1 MQVQWLETFAEVVR
15 QGSITS
21 AARTLGYTQSAVS
34 RHIAALEDAYGATLL
49 DRQPRGV
56 TPTPPGEVL
65 AGHVE
70 AILRRVR
77 EARQDLAQLE
87 DGTAGRVRVAAF
99 PTAIARL
106 VPAAVSAFEQG
117 HPGVAVSLIEG
128 YTPRLLELV
137 NAGDAD
143 VAVVSAPPDQPVPAD
158 GARLTHL
165 LDERLLVAVPARHRL
180 ARRRTV
186 RLRECAGDRFIA
198 GSASDEPALMRAR
211 LPAGFD
217 PVVDI
222 VVADWTG
229 KLGCVAA
236 GLGVALVPALAA
248 RAAPPDVR
256 LLRLHAD
263 DAPVRR
269 VFAATN
275 VRRTPST
282 ATRAF
287 VRELRTAARSGWP
300 A

>member
-15 QGSITS
+15 QGSITN
-21 AARTLGYTQSAVS
+21 AARDLGYTQSAVS

-56 TPTPPGEVL
+56 TPTQHGEIL
-65 AGHVE
+65 MGHVA

-77 EARQDLAQLE
+77 EARQDLAQLD
-87 DGTAGRVRVAAF
+87 DGTSGRLRVAAF

-106 VPAAVSAFEQG
+106 VPAAVSAFRHG
-117 HPGVAVSLIEG
+117 RPGVSVSLVEG
-128 YTPRLLELV
+128 YTPRLLEQID
-137 NAGDAD
+137 AGDAD
-143 VAVVSAPPDQPVPAD
+143 IAVVSAPPDRPIPAD
-158 GARLTHL
+158 AARLTHL
-165 LDERLLVAVPARHRL
+165 LDERLLIAVPARHRL

-186 RLRECAGDRFIA
+186 RLREFADDPFVT
-198 GSASDEPALMRAR
+198 GSATDEPALMRAR
-211 LPAGFD
+211 LPAGFA
-217 PVVDI
+217 PVVEI

-236 GLGVALVPALAA
+236 GLGVAFVPELAA
-248 RAAPPDVR
+248 RAAPSDVR

-275 VRRTPST
+275 
-282 ATRAF
+282 ATRRPTAATTAF
-287 VRELRTAARSGWP
+287 VRELRTAARGWRS
-300 A
+300 

>member
-15 QGSITS
+15 QGSITN
-21 AARTLGYTQSAVS
+21 AARDLGYTQSAVS

-56 TPTPPGEVL
+56 IPTQHGEIL
-65 AGHVE
+65 AAHVE

-77 EARQDLAQLE
+77 EARQDLAQLD
-87 DGTAGRVRVAAF
+87 DGTIGRLRVAAF

-106 VPAAVSAFEQG
+106 VPAAVSAFRRD
-117 HPGVAVSLIEG
+117 HPGVSVSLVEG
-128 YTPRLLELV
+128 YTPRLLEQID
-137 NAGDAD
+137 AGDAD
-143 VAVVSAPPDQPVPAD
+143 IAVVSAPPDRPIPAD
-158 GARLTHL
+158 AARLTHL
-165 LDERLLVAVPARHRL
+165 LDERLLIAVPARHRL

-186 RLRECAGDRFIA
+186 RLREFADDPFVT
-198 GSASDEPALMRAR
+198 GSATDEPALMRAR
-211 LPAGFD
+211 LPAGFA
-217 PVVDI
+217 PVVEI

-248 RAAPPDVR
+248 RAAPSDVR
-256 LLRLHAD
+256 LLRLPAE

-275 VRRTPST
+275 
-282 ATRAF
+282 ATRRPAAATTAF
-287 VRELRTAARSGWP
+287 VRELRTAARGWMS
-300 A
+300 